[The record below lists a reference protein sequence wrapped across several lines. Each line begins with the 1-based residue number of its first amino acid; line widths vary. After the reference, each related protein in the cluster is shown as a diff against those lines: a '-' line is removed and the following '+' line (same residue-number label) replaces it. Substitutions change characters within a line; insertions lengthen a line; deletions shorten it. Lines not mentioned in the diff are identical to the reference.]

1 MRCFVAVGV
10 GAEITEA
17 LSAVCPALRSAAERC
32 GVRISWSAPEGW
44 HATLKFLGEIDEERL
59 RSVRARLSGMTGLEA
74 FTVEA
79 SGLITLPDGAR
90 VPNVIAVG
98 LSDDG
103 RFTRLA
109 SAVENVLAADG
120 FERETRRFVPHLT
133 LGRVRSPRGWRR
145 FAPEIVALGHRSFG
159 TGQVRE
165 MTLFQSYRGNGPAR
179 YEALE
184 TIALGSERGTS
195 DDVPARAGE
204 SRE

>member
-1 MRCFVAVGV
+1 MRCFVAVAV
-10 GAEITEA
+10 GADITER
-17 LSAVCPALRSAAERC
+17 LSAVYSALRSAAERC

-44 HATLKFLGEIDEERL
+44 HATLKFLGEIDEDRL
-59 RSVRARLSGMTGLEA
+59 QSVRSRLSGLTGLEA
-74 FTVEA
+74 FMVEA
-79 SGLITLPDGAR
+79 SGLITLPAGAR

-109 SAVENVLAADG
+109 SAVEDVLAADG

-133 LGRVRSPRGWRR
+133 LGRVRAPRGWRR
-145 FAPEIVALGHRSFG
+145 FAPELVALARQSFG

-165 MTLFQSYRGNGPAR
+165 MTLFRSHRGNGPAR

-184 TIALGSERGTS
+184 TIALGSAGRTS
-195 DDVPARAGE
+195 DDVPSCAGE